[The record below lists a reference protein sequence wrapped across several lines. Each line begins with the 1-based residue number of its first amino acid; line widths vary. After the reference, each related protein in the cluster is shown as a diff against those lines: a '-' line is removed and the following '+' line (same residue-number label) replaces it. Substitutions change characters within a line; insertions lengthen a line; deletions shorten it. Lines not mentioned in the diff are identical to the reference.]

1 MSSET
6 AVVIMPE
13 NSTSDVVHGLPESL
27 DAYFATGKQRR
38 SLLGWVA
45 RFMPRAG
52 SGEGPVNILNFRM
65 YGDRNLGR
73 EILQGTYTAA
83 GQQVPVDNNVWQG
96 KFNHPGMAGHLHG
109 YTWLEDLLSLQSGP
123 AIRLAQAIVGN
134 WLETCGRGRGQGW
147 KPDLTAR
154 RMIWW
159 IRCYPLLGLD
169 ASRDFRIGIRASIS
183 RQAAA
188 LRLWRALVPSGR
200 VRVEVESALMLAAA
214 FLDRRDRISAQAQAI
229 YCSQVEAW
237 LDQIEASSAANP
249 QDHLRM
255 AFLLSLV
262 RQACKRI
269 GCEFSGHLEVL
280 VTRLI
285 NLLSALRMSDMELC
299 RLQQGGMTPAG
310 LLAGTISDLD
320 GSLQRSSGK
329 SMKGI
334 VAIDADDLRIV
345 LDVSGPPEGTIGTIG
360 SGSLSIEVS
369 WAGVPVFTNAGPG
382 RAFGQDISNWAT
394 SAEAYSSVV
403 VSGQEMDNRGFWS
416 GERPTGPARTQV
428 RGGHVH
434 ADHGDYR
441 FGSYASARN
450 RRILG
455 SRGYTLTRELWAT
468 ADGLTLFGVDTVSV
482 DEDGKGDP
490 LYFRLQFAL
499 HPAVEVIDAGSM
511 QHILLELP
519 NGETWHFGVT
529 GDLGITVADSASF
542 DDLQHQ
548 VWKTSRLIID
558 GRLSDGESSC
568 NWQLSR
574 HGN

>member
-1 MSSET
+1 MRPET
-6 AVVIMPE
+6 AVTTMPE
-13 NSTSDVVHGLPESL
+13 NSTSDVVHSLPESL

-38 SLLGWVA
+38 SLLGWVV
-45 RFMPRAG
+45 RFMPRAAPRK
-52 SGEGPVNILNFRM
+52 GPVNILNFRM

-73 EILQGTYTAA
+73 EILQGTYTVT
-83 GQQVPVDNNVWQG
+83 GQQVPVDNDVWQG
-96 KFNHPGMAGHLHG
+96 KFNHPGVAGHLHS
-109 YTWLEDLLSLQSGP
+109 YTWLEDLLSLRSGP

-134 WLETCGRGRGQGW
+134 WLETCGQGRGQGW
-147 KPDLTAR
+147 KPEVTAY

-159 IRCYPLLGLD
+159 VRCYPLLGLD
-169 ASRDFRIGIRASIS
+169 ASGDFRTGIRSSIS
-183 RQAAA
+183 RQAAT
-188 LRLWRALVPSGR
+188 LRLWRALVPSGK
-200 VRVEVESALMLAAA
+200 VRVDIESALMLAAA
-214 FLDRRDRISAQAQAI
+214 FLDRRDRLSTQAQAM

-249 QDHLRM
+249 QDLLRM

-269 GCEFSGHLEVL
+269 GCELSGTLEGL

-329 SMKGI
+329 CMKGI
-334 VAIDADDLRIV
+334 IAMDADDLRIF

-369 WAGVPVFTNAGPG
+369 SAGIPIFANAGPG
-382 RAFGQDISNWAT
+382 RAFGQDFSNWAT

-403 VSGQEMDNRGFWS
+403 VSGQPMDDREFWS
-416 GERPTGPARTQV
+416 SGLPAGPAHAQV

-450 RRILG
+450 RRSHG
-455 SRGYTLTRELWAT
+455 SRGYTVTRELWAT
-468 ADGLTLFGVDTVSV
+468 ADGLTLFGVDTVTV
-482 DEDGKGDP
+482 DEDGNSDP

-499 HPAVEVIDAGSM
+499 HPAVEVIDAGPM
-511 QHILLELP
+511 QSVLLELP
-519 NGETWHFGVT
+519 DGETWHFGVT

-542 DDLQHQ
+542 DDLQHH
-548 VWKTSRLIID
+548 VWKTNRLIID
-558 GRLSDGESSC
+558 GRLSDDESSC

-574 HGN
+574 YDN